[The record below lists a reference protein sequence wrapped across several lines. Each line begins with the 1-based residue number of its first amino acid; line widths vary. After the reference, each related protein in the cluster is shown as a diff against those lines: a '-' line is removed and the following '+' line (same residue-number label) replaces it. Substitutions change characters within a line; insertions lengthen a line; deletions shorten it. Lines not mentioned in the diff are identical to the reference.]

1 MVHNLLLLTIL
12 SACGGFLSSRKSVAR
27 GALQTF
33 LPKRTLP
40 PHKNIPQGAAP
51 IGLSREKIKG
61 VVETLLLEVHDHV
74 DFEGYLFYFEDGGG
88 GSDGGGGYVMA
99 MDGV

>member
-40 PHKNIPQGAAP
+40 PHKNIPCGAAP
-51 IGLSREKIKG
+51 IGLYFRNKTFFSYLKIEKK
-61 VVETLLLEVHDHV
+61 L
-74 DFEGYLFYFEDGGG
+74 
-88 GSDGGGGYVMA
+88 
-99 MDGV
+99 

>member
-12 SACGGFLSSRKSVAR
+12 SACGGFLSSQKSVAR

-40 PHKNIPQGAAP
+40 PHKNIPCGAAP
-51 IGLSREKIKG
+51 IGLYFRNKTFFSYLKIEKKIIKDSIG
-61 VVETLLLEVHDHV
+61 RS
-74 DFEGYLFYFEDGGG
+74 EGHCLK
-88 GSDGGGGYVMA
+88 
-99 MDGV
+99 

>member
-1 MVHNLLLLTIL
+1 MVILQYCMVHNLLLLTIL

-40 PHKNIPQGAAP
+40 PHKNIPRGAAP
-51 IGLSREKIKG
+51 IGLLMLYDFNSINHRNLMGARCYTSRNIIL
-61 VVETLLLEVHDHV
+61 VFDVHRFTH
-74 DFEGYLFYFEDGGG
+74 
-88 GSDGGGGYVMA
+88 
-99 MDGV
+99 